1 MLPVLSPLLTDQEYR
16 KRDPEDGEE
25 SEFMENA
32 FDCLCSIVR
41 VNEFKSAFVV
51 AEGME
56 LMIIMI
62 RYDDGL

>member
-1 MLPVLSPLLTDQEYR
+1 
-16 KRDPEDGEE
+16 
-25 SEFMENA
+25 MENI

-41 VNEFKSAFVV
+41 LNEYKHVFMD

-62 RYDDGL
+62 RYDTSLMTF